1 MIELERHFDKN
12 IVTPHLTI
20 DEETLFDLPVINYTD
35 QNGNHWLT
43 NGIGG
48 IAVIIENKDWNTFL
62 DNLYTIHYRQGVLGE
77 RIPVRE
83 KLDPLEFKG
92 PYLYQLSQNH
102 TPVLSD
108 VKVKVLDT
116 KTLHSKMKIRSIGV
130 TEVK

>member
-1 MIELERHFDKN
+1 MIELERHFEEN

-20 DEETLFDLPVINYTD
+20 DEETLFDLPVENYTD

-62 DNLYTIHYRQGVLGE
+62 DNLYTIHYREGVLGE

-83 KLDPLEFKG
+83 KLDPLEFKR
-92 PYLYQLSQNH
+92 PYLYQLQQNH

-108 VKVKVLDT
+108 AKVKVLDT
-116 KTLHSKMKIRSIGV
+116 KTLHSKMKIRSINV
-130 TEVK
+130 TKIK